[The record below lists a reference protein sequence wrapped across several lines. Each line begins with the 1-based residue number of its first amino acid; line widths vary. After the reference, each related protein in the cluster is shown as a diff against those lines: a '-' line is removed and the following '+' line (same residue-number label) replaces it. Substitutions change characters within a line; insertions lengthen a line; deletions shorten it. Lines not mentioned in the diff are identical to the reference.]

1 MMITTQDLILLGI
14 GLVAGCIGG
23 MLGIGGSVIMI
34 PAMTWFFGIAQHL
47 YQGAAMIVNFFVV
60 LPAVYQHHRARA
72 ILWPVVKVTIPTA
85 VLGVVAGVWLSS
97 GHWFHGPNERYL
109 AGLFGA
115 FLLYEAANNVKR
127 LFSSRRLPDI
137 DEAAARN
144 LPKWKTG
151 LTVGVP
157 AGLVGGLL
165 GVGGG
170 AVAVPMQQAFL
181 KMPLR
186 RAIANSATTIILV
199 SVFGAVY
206 KNYTNVQAGI
216 PLQDSLR
223 LAAFMVPTG
232 MIGGFIGGRLAHT
245 MPRGLLRL
253 AVTLLMA
260 YFGVDLLRRA
270 LDQA

>member
-1 MMITTQDLILLGI
+1 MMITQDFILLGI

-34 PAMTWFFGIAQHL
+34 PAMTLFFGLNQHL

-72 ILWPVVKVTIPTA
+72 ILWPVVKMAIPTA

-97 GHWFHGPNERYL
+97 GEWFHGANERYL
-109 AGLFGA
+109 AGLFGT
-115 FLLYEAANNVKR
+115 FLLYEAINNLRR
-127 LFSSRRLPDI
+127 LASARRLPDI
-137 DEAAARN
+137 DEAAARK
-144 LPKWKTG
+144 LPKWKTAAAVG
-151 LTVGVP
+151 LP
-157 AGLVGGLL
+157 AGLIGGLL

-206 KNYTNVQAGI
+206 KNYTNLQAGI
-216 PLQDSLR
+216 PLADSLR
-223 LAAFMVPTG
+223 LAAFMIPSG

-245 MPRGLLRL
+245 MPRSLLRV

-260 YFGVDLLRRA
+260 YFGVFLLRRA
-270 LDQA
+270 FG